1 MRGVKISGVVGWGV
15 DISGVEG
22 WVGGVEISG
31 GRGVGNFYKIKRT
44 ELFANEIQFFEKLF
58 LEKISARGDAY

>member
-1 MRGVKISGVVGWGV
+1 MGLRDG
-15 DISGVEG
+15 
-22 WVGGVEISG
+22 GGVEISG

>member
-1 MRGVKISGVVGWGV
+1 MRGVKISGVVGW
-15 DISGVEG
+15 
-22 WVGGVEISG
+22 GVEISG